1 MCDEA
6 ELWKTQKISLFMK
19 GLAGGCSNTNFREA
33 LKKQFVLERSTRLIL
48 EP

>member
-33 LKKQFVLERSTRLIL
+33 LKKQLVLERSAKFNLD
-48 EP
+48 P